1 MLDRKNKIALSIRKA
16 IVPLLTIAFSAF
28 LMTQVNLQQIAIAL
42 MLLGVGVPLYTFFS
56 PKSELAEL
64 KAKFLSTE
72 AILERTYRQRDTFLA
87 YPVHHVIMLIYR
99 IKRIQRAWHVNE

>member
-1 MLDRKNKIALSIRKA
+1 M
-16 IVPLLTIAFSAF
+16 
-28 LMTQVNLQQIAIAL
+28 AIAL

-72 AILERTYRQRDTFLA
+72 ATLERAYRQRDTFVAHPL
-87 YPVHHVIMLIYR
+87 HHLGMLIYR
-99 IKRIQRAWHVNE
+99 TKRIQGAWHVNEEC